1 MRLFASHEAA
11 DFVEERR
18 EDDVDSINVDSAELP
33 REMPKA
39 RHGPHLRG
47 RSPERPPHPLG
58 ILDEVEAGEHPEQP
72 TAFGHAPAG
81 VVQGA

>member
-58 ILDEVEAGEHPEQP
+58 ILDEVEASEHLP
-72 TAFGHAPAG
+72 
-81 VVQGA
+81 